1 LQHAFLAGAVS
12 FAAAAFLQHDFLAG
26 AASFAGAVFLQHAFL
41 QHDFFAGASFFAGAA
56 FLQQHAFFTGA
67 FLAVAIYLILFF
79 TSRQHVYPIRNIRGF
94 GVIIANFF

>member
-26 AASFAGAVFLQHAFL
+26 AASFAGAV
-41 QHDFFAGASFFAGAA
+41 